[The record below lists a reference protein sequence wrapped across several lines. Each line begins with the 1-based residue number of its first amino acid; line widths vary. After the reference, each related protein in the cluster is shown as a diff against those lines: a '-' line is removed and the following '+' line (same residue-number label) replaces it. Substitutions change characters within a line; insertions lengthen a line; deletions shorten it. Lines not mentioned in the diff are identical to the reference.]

1 MRKKLVTK
9 DTVDL
14 VPMTTEQEEKMR
26 KRVAT
31 KDTVDLVPMTTN
43 TTQEQIETKAEE
55 TVMNLFLED
64 TTSSSEE
71 DQIETK
77 KEKIEKYA
85 KILYGIVKDQERRFQ
100 DQVRELREIVK
111 MHEVVRKQNMKHA
124 MKRDNIR
131 AVALDPPQRKN
142 RKRGRPRKY
151 ETTSTTTLKALGP
164 RPSKHI
170 HRIGFSCELC
180 KWIRR
185 SKKLKSNP
193 PEQHTNDTSATV
205 HDAPQNSV
213 AWKTCSRCTT
223 RRKISEFDVGKNGD
237 FKRTCRKCLEHCQKY
252 KEQQRSNTPQ
262 ENTNGTSAVL
272 NDAPQP
278 SNTTAESEVASKM
291 CSRCRR
297 RYKIS
302 EFEIGTN
309 GDFKSLCRK
318 CLEYGKKRR
327 EQDRKEL
334 GIVRKD
340 NV

>member
-1 MRKKLVTK
+1 
-9 DTVDL
+9 
-14 VPMTTEQEEKMR
+14 MR

-64 TTSSSEE
+64 TTSPSEE

-142 RKRGRPRKY
+142 RKRRRPRKY
-151 ETTSTTTLKALGP
+151 ETTTTTTALGP
-164 RPSKHI
+164 KPSKHV
-170 HRIGFSCELC
+170 HRTGKSCELC

-185 SKKLKSNP
+185 RKKLKSNP
-193 PEQHTNDTSATV
+193 PQ
-205 HDAPQNSV
+205 
-213 AWKTCSRCTT
+213 
-223 RRKISEFDVGKNGD
+223 
-237 FKRTCRKCLEHCQKY
+237 EH
-252 KEQQRSNTPQ
+252 
-262 ENTNGTSAVL
+262 TNGTSTVMRDIPL
-272 NDAPQP
+272 PTP
-278 SNTTAESEVASKM
+278 SDTVPCSH
-291 CSRCRR
+291 CSRRF
-297 RYKIS
+297 KMS
-302 EFEIGTN
+302 EFEEGKN
-309 GDFKSLCRK
+309 QCRECSERSGDDSSKQRRLG
-318 CLEYGKKRR
+318 LEMVR
-327 EQDRKEL
+327 E
-334 GIVRKD
+334 D